1 MTSYDIFGKFY
12 DAVMGDRAQA
22 TEQLRKLIRKANPK
36 ARNVLELGCGTG
48 SVLKQL
54 SKHYEVWGLDLS
66 KQMLSIARKKVPPP
80 RLSRQNMVNFRLRQR
95 FDVICCVFDSLNHV
109 ASFTEWKHLFDNVHR
124 HLADEGVFI
133 FDINTQKKLNRHIA
147 EPAWVHKFGEN
158 ILIMKVTKTN
168 GGSNWT
174 SRSLSARGEIDIYYM
189 KRTFKRYLSRCVKS
203 SALYGCVSPA
213 SKSLILTESGLR
225 RNRRGCTSFAKSDGP
240 PQ

>member
-1 MTSYDIFGKFY
+1 MTSYDTFGRFY

-22 TEQLRKLIRKANPK
+22 TEQLRNLTRKANPK

-109 ASFTEWKHLFDNVHR
+109 ASFTQWKYLFNNVHL

-168 GGSNWT
+168 GGSNWNIKVF
-174 SRSLSARGEIDIYYM
+174 E
-189 KRTFKRYLSRCVKS
+189 RTGRNRYLLHEEDIQEVSFPVRKIIR
-203 SALYGCVSPA
+203 ALRVRFSNVEIIDTDRKRP
-213 SKSLILTESGLR
+213 STESERLYFV
-225 RNRRGCTSFAKSDGP
+225 CKK
-240 PQ
+240 

>member
-109 ASFTEWKHLFDNVHR
+109 ASFTQWKYLFNNVHR
-124 HLADEGVFI
+124 HLADEGVLI

-168 GGSNWT
+168 GGSNWNIKVF
-174 SRSLSARGEIDIYYM
+174 E
-189 KRTFKRYLSRCVKS
+189 RTGRNRYLLHEENIHEVSFPLRKIIRALRVRFS
-203 SALYGCVSPA
+203 SVEIIDTDRKRPS
-213 SKSLILTESGLR
+213 TESERLYFV
-225 RNRRGCTSFAKSDGP
+225 CKK
-240 PQ
+240 

>member
-80 RLSRQNMVNFRLRQR
+80 RLSRQSMVNFRLRQR

-109 ASFTEWKHLFDNVHR
+109 ASFTQWKHLFNNVHL

-168 GGSNWT
+168 GGSNWNIKVFERT
-174 SRSLSARGEIDIYYM
+174 GRNRYRLHEEDIQEVSFPVRKIIRALRVRFSNVEIIDTDR
-189 KRTFKRYLSRCVKS
+189 KRPS
-203 SALYGCVSPA
+203 
-213 SKSLILTESGLR
+213 TESERLYFV
-225 RNRRGCTSFAKSDGP
+225 CKK
-240 PQ
+240 